1 MKSLLAILIC
11 VSCLASARILS
22 AAAQFPERQ
31 IPVFVIAKPQK
42 AVFVSGEPILID
54 VEIKNGL
61 KKEIR
66 LTAWSFSPNDWNG
79 ETLCIELPDIYRLP
93 KMVQI
98 WRKRPSVTPPLS
110 ISGTGWYPIPAGKS
124 KTKTID
130 VRKWEIV
137 DGWIAGKYQLLF
149 RADKIDVDSHT
160 WINVT
165 SDPITIE
172 IK

>member
-1 MKSLLAILIC
+1 LK
-11 VSCLASARILS
+11 RHD
-22 AAAQFPERQ
+22 
-31 IPVFVIAKPQK
+31 
-42 AVFVSGEPILID
+42 SGEVFYEKLVSHLDMRI
-54 VEIKNGL
+54 
-61 KKEIR
+61 
-66 LTAWSFSPNDWNG
+66 
-79 ETLCIELPDIYRLP
+79 
-93 KMVQI
+93 
-98 WRKRPSVTPPLS
+98 S

>member
-1 MKSLLAILIC
+1 MKGLLAILIC
-11 VSCLASARILS
+11 ISCQASSRILS
-22 AAAQFPERQ
+22 ASAQFPERQ

-42 AVFVSGEPILID
+42 EVFVLGEPILID

-61 KKEIR
+61 NREIR
-66 LTAWSFSPNDWNG
+66 ITAWSFSPNDWNG
-79 ETLCIELPDIYRLP
+79 ETQGIELPDIYRLP

-98 WRKRPSVTPPLS
+98 WRKRPSVNAPLYLS
-110 ISGTGWYPIPAGKS
+110 APGWYPIPAGTS

-149 RADKIDVDSHT
+149 RAEKIDVDSHT
-160 WINVT
+160 WISVT
-165 SDPITIE
+165 SDPMTIE